1 MSHHTRRGQ
10 RTHRFIP
17 DNFTHEL
24 PITHY
29 SAHKGLQLFSVFRSL
44 LPVDTDRGE
53 IEDGTGTGNDIT
65 SHPSVTDG
73 IAQIP
78 VVAVHL
84 D

>member
-10 RTHRFIP
+10 QTQPFMP
-17 DNFTHEL
+17 DNFTPEL
-24 PITHY
+24 PIVRY
-29 SAHKGLQLFSVFRSL
+29 SAHKGMQSFSVFRSL
-44 LPVDTDRGE
+44 SPVDTDRGE

-65 SHPSVTDG
+65 GHPSVTDG